1 MSPRILARIGRSG
14 DAPTCENADVG
25 EAGGEGAGPTA
36 PAQDVGPAPA
46 SPIRV
51 AYTLE
56 QCWHAA
62 PGGTARAALKIAA
75 ELERRSEVR
84 LHQVAG
90 RHALMPA
97 PEFRPVGNVAMLPLA
112 RPLLYETWTRL
123 RWPRVESVTGPIDVA
138 HATGLVPCAS
148 SAPLVVTLHD
158 LAFLHD
164 PAKFSKHG
172 VRVMMRSLEV
182 IKRRADRVLCPSQ
195 ATIDDCV
202 SAGIDESRLRLVP
215 LGVDKRRATPFA
227 VERVRRHYDLPEEF
241 VLFVGTLE
249 PRKNL
254 QRLVEAMAHRQAGQG
269 RQSAQTLVIAGA
281 PGWGAAMTA
290 PAGVDVRFLGFV
302 PDRELGALY
311 GAASV
316 FAYPS
321 EREGFGLPVA
331 EAMAQGTA
339 VVTSA
344 GTSTEEVAGG
354 AAVLVNPFD
363 VASIAA
369 GLDDANDRR
378 AELSERSLR
387 RADGLGWD
395 IAADRTIAVY
405 RELIP
410 AGGGVNAHDGSTR
423 KF

>member
-1 MSPRILARIGRSG
+1 MAEFVDDVEVEAADGVLALPDGK
-14 DAPTCENADVG
+14 A
-25 EAGGEGAGPTA
+25 AG
-36 PAQDVGPAPA
+36 VVH
-46 SPIRV
+46 PIRV

-56 QCWHAA
+56 QCWHPV

-75 ELERRSEVR
+75 EIEDRDDVQ

-90 RHALMPA
+90 RHAVLPA
-97 PEFRPVGNVAMLPLA
+97 REFRPGGKVAMLPLA

-148 SAPLVVTLHD
+148 GAPLVVTLHD

-172 VRVMMRSLEV
+172 VRIMMRSLEV
-182 IKRRADRVLCPSQ
+182 IKRRADRVLCASR

-202 SAGIDESRLRLVP
+202 AAGIDAARLRLVP
-215 LGVDKRRATPFA
+215 LGVDPARASSFA
-227 VERVRRHYDLPEEF
+227 VEAIRRQYSLPDEF

-254 QRLVEAMAHRQAGQG
+254 QRLVEAMAYRQVGQG
-269 RQSAQTLVIAGA
+269 GRSRQTLVVAGA
-281 PGWGAAMTA
+281 PGWGDVATA
-290 PAGVDVRFLGFV
+290 PADVDVRFLGFV
-302 PDRELGALY
+302 PDAELGALY
-311 GAASV
+311 AAASV

-354 AAVLVNPFD
+354 AAVLVDPFD
-363 VASIAA
+363 IASIAD
-369 GLDDANDRR
+369 GLNAANDRKE
-378 AELSERSLR
+378 ELSAGSLR
-387 RADGLGWD
+387 RAAELGWD
-395 IAADRTIAVY
+395 IAADRTVAVY
-405 RELIP
+405 RELVT
-410 AGGGVNAHDGSTR
+410 GGRDQP
-423 KF
+423 

>member
-1 MSPRILARIGRSG
+1 MLSRILADIGQPG
-14 DAPTCENADVG
+14 DAGTCDNGVVG
-25 EAGGEGAGPTA
+25 GAGDGAAGGAVQAAAASTEAPT
-36 PAQDVGPAPA
+36 
-46 SPIRV
+46 PIRV

-56 QCWHAA
+56 QCWHPV

-75 ELERRSEVR
+75 ELAGRSEIQ

-90 RHALMPA
+90 RHALVPT
-97 PEFRPVGNVAMLPLA
+97 PEFRPVGKVAMLPLA
-112 RPLLYETWTRL
+112 RPLLYEAWTRL
-123 RWPRVESVTGPIDVA
+123 GWPRVESVIGPIDVA

-172 VRVMMRSLEV
+172 VRVMTRSLEV

-195 ATIDDCV
+195 ATIADCLA
-202 SAGIDESRLRLVP
+202 AGLDESRLRLVP
-215 LGVDKRRATPFA
+215 LGVDKRQATPFA
-227 VERVRRHYDLPEEF
+227 IERVRRQYDLPDEF

-254 QRLVEAMAHRQAGQG
+254 QRLVDAMAHRQSGQG
-269 RQSAQTLVIAGA
+269 ARSRQALVVAGA
-281 PGWGAAMTA
+281 PGWGESMTA
-290 PAGVDVRFLGFV
+290 PTGVAVRFLGFV

-354 AAVLVNPFD
+354 AAVLVDPFD
-363 VASIAA
+363 VASIAT

-387 RADGLGWD
+387 RVGELGWD

-405 RELIP
+405 RELVP
-410 AGGGVNAHDGSTR
+410 AGGGGEHT
-423 KF
+423 